1 MRHALIIALLLAPPV
16 AVPQMASA
24 CLIDT
29 GASKCVPAGPPAPE
43 YRSRIMQMRSQSWR
57 GEPLAPGTI
66 LPRNKYNIL
75 LVADYYGL
83 PAVRDGWVY
92 VEVERNVYRV
102 DFRTFE
108 VLEMVTDQTAANW

>member
-1 MRHALIIALLLAPPV
+1 MRNNN
-16 AVPQMASA
+16 
-24 CLIDT
+24 
-29 GASKCVPAGPPAPE
+29 
-43 YRSRIMQMRSQSWR
+43 WR
-57 GEPLAPGTI
+57 GEPIRPGTV

-75 LVADYYGL
+75 LLADYYGL

-102 DFRTFE
+102 DFRSFQ